1 MKVNKGHIIPP
12 ARCNQFGSTNRV
24 HGFLAHDFAWLPS
37 EGRGAYVR
45 KQCVT
50 GMPPM
55 RSRNWG
61 LQPKPAALFAG
72 EERPGFHPNYRFYET
87 IIHRNIKKTGDD
99 QLVGGSKSTNQTNL
113 INVQN
118 KQWSPHEKGK
128 QQLESKSFETPTTN
142 ICRLQT
148 LCWITRVCLK
158 KIVWSGGSW
167 HGHGS
172 THLPCTNNSQLLS
185 DTWKCS
191 SSYKYKWTV
200 MKSHYRVLSYKM
212 L

>member
-87 IIHRNIKKTGDD
+87 IIHRNIKKNWRWSTGWRF
-99 QLVGGSKSTNQTNL
+99 QV
-113 INVQN
+113 N
-118 KQWSPHEKGK
+118 KPNKFNPMFK
-128 QQLESKSFETPTTN
+128 
-142 ICRLQT
+142 
-148 LCWITRVCLK
+148 
-158 KIVWSGGSW
+158 
-167 HGHGS
+167 
-172 THLPCTNNSQLLS
+172 TNNDPRMRRENNNLKANPLKLQPPTSAGF
-185 DTWKCS
+185 K
-191 SSYKYKWTV
+191 
-200 MKSHYRVLSYKM
+200 HFAE
-212 L
+212 